1 MLRILTKR
9 TVSTSE
15 ASALSFSHSIA
26 VLTEF
31 FAQISLHGGL
41 FNGKVTL
48 ELVRGCQVFVESAYQ
63 QDQGRSM
70 TDPLT
75 RVASTI

>member
-1 MLRILTKR
+1 
-9 TVSTSE
+9 
-15 ASALSFSHSIA
+15 
-26 VLTEF
+26 
-31 FAQISLHGGL
+31 L